1 MKCLILKWL
10 EYFNSIWSY
19 RAIYKEVISL
29 DNMVNSDKII
39 SLDLNDSRMKY
50 ISEIFGS
57 ESCKKIL
64 NLLAEKELTETD
76 IAKELKM
83 PLNSV
88 DYNVK
93 KLVQAGLIESGSHWW
108 SVKGKKMPSYR
119 VSDKKIVISPK
130 RMSSSVLLIPALL
143 FGGLISL
150 TIRKVIELNSY
161 VSETNLL
168 MAKSVEG
175 VAVMSLQAGAGEVA
189 TDSLAESAPV
199 ISQQI
204 SEKTSFIGSIAGWE
218 WFLLGIWSG
227 ILMFFILNYFYER
240 RLKK

>member
-1 MKCLILKWL
+1 MA
-10 EYFNSIWSY
+10 ET
-19 RAIYKEVISL
+19 E
-29 DNMVNSDKII
+29 KII
-39 SLDLNDSRMKY
+39 SLDLNDSRMKF

-76 IAKELKM
+76 ISRELKM

-130 RMSSSVLLIPALL
+130 RLSSSVLLIPALL
-143 FGGLISL
+143 VGGLISL
-150 TIRKVIELNSY
+150 TIKKLVELNSY
-161 VSETNLL
+161 VPEQNLL
-168 MAKSVEG
+168 MAKSAVDSVSYAS
-175 VAVMSLQAGAGEVA
+175 VATAGFGAGAGEIA
-189 TDSLAESAPV
+189 RGELINDAPAM
-199 ISQQI
+199 ISQQVA
-204 SEKTSFIGSIAGWE
+204 EKTSLIGSFAGWQ
-218 WFLLGIWSG
+218 WFLIGIWSG
-227 ILMFFILNYFYER
+227 ILIFFLLNYFLER
-240 RLKK
+240 RRK

>member
-1 MKCLILKWL
+1 M
-10 EYFNSIWSY
+10 
-19 RAIYKEVISL
+19 A
-29 DNMVNSDKII
+29 NSDKII
-39 SLDLNDSRMKY
+39 SMDLNDSRMKY

-93 KLVQAGLIESGSHWW
+93 KLVQAGLIESGSHFW
-108 SVKGKKMPSYR
+108 SVRGKRMPSYR

-143 FGGLISL
+143 VGGLISL
-150 TIRKVIELNSY
+150 TVRKLVELNSY
-161 VSETNLL
+161 VPEVNLM
-168 MAKSVEG
+168 MAKSGVEDSISAVQTTAG
-175 VAVMSLQAGAGEVA
+175 VAMTGLQDSVAERAADAVM
-189 TDSLAESAPV
+189 TSAPTV
-199 ISQQI
+199 A
-204 SEKTSFIGSIAGWE
+204 EKTSFIGSIVGWE
-218 WFLLGIWSG
+218 WFLIGIWSG
-227 ILMFFILNYFYER
+227 ILIFFLLNYIFER
-240 RLKK
+240 RYK

>member
-10 EYFNSIWSY
+10 GNFNYIWSY
-19 RAIYKEVISL
+19 PTIYKEVISL
-29 DNMVNSDKII
+29 DIMAETDKII
-39 SLDLNDSRMKY
+39 SLDLNDSRMKH
-50 ISEIFGS
+50 ISEVFGS

-93 KLVQAGLIESGSHWW
+93 KLVQAGLIESGGHWW

-119 VSDKKIVISPK
+119 VSDKKIIISPK

-143 FGGLISL
+143 VGGLVSL
-150 TIRKVIELNSY
+150 TVKKFVELNSY
-161 VSETNLL
+161 VPETNLL
-168 MAKSVEG
+168 MAKSVEDGASYASVATAG
-175 VAVMSLQAGAGEVA
+175 VGEVA
-189 TDSLAESAPV
+189 ADSLMSNAPV
-199 ISQQI
+199 MAQEVAQ
-204 SEKTSFIGSIAGWE
+204 KTSFIGSIAGWE
-218 WFLLGIWSG
+218 WFLFGIWSG
-227 ILMFFILNYFYER
+227 ILMFFILNYFMEKR
-240 RLKK
+240 K

>member
-1 MKCLILKWL
+1 
-10 EYFNSIWSY
+10 
-19 RAIYKEVISL
+19 
-29 DNMVNSDKII
+29 MVETEKVI

-64 NLLAEKELTETD
+64 NLLAERELTETE

-130 RMSSSVLLIPALL
+130 RISSSVLLIPALL

-150 TIRKVIELNSY
+150 TIKKVVELNSY
-161 VSETNLL
+161 VPEINLFA
-168 MAKSVEG
+168 AKSIVDESASYASVATAG
-175 VAVMSLQAGAGEVA
+175 LSESVGGIARGEIVNDVPAVMS
-189 TDSLAESAPV
+189 
-199 ISQQI
+199 QQVV
-204 SEKTSFIGSIAGWE
+204 EKTSFIGSIAGWE
-218 WFLLGIWSG
+218 WFLIGIWSG
-227 ILMFFILNYFYER
+227 IFIFFLLNYFFER
-240 RLKK
+240 RRK